1 MSCGSGS
8 PPPTSCTTH
17 RVCWGS
23 LVRCSRQATTRLGT
37 TGSSC
42 AGPGARRVRVAPK
55 RALHV
60 AAGASDVPRIVYV
73 STVSVFGDTHG
84 RVVDETYRRPDR
96 DFLSSYDETKF
107 LAHQIAE
114 DRAATVVVVQPGAI
128 YGPGDHSELARQI
141 EQARAGRYRMR
152 MFPGLGVTMCY
163 VDDVAEGVVLAAERG
178 AVGESYVLGR
188 DVVRLGDVLD
198 RVADLSTPPVT
209 TDANERHPLTPRRTH
224 LGCRMVADGFSG
236 SPAEGSRGTIS
247 LQISGGPQGSRTPD
261 LRRKRPSS

>member
-1 MSCGSGS
+1 
-8 PPPTSCTTH
+8 
-17 RVCWGS
+17 
-23 LVRCSRQATTRLGT
+23 VRCSRQATTRLGT

-55 RALHV
+55 RALRV

-178 AVGESYVLGR
+178 PSASPMC
-188 DVVRLGDVLD
+188 
-198 RVADLSTPPVT
+198 S
-209 TDANERHPLTPRRTH
+209 DA
-224 LGCRMVADGFSG
+224 M
-236 SPAEGSRGTIS
+236 
-247 LQISGGPQGSRTPD
+247 
-261 LRRKRPSS
+261 